1 MAIQYLGT
9 SISGVSGDT
18 KPTLTSNEVGVIFI
32 ETNTNKSYIWDSDSW
47 NEVKSSVSS
56 TSATGVASFS
66 SDNFAVSGAGAVT
79 IKDDGVI
86 LGTVTTGNYVA
97 AIAGTANEIEISG
110 SGSEGA
116 TVTIGIPTNPTLGGN
131 VTISGNLTVSG
142 TTTTVSSSTI
152 TVNDPLISLATNNTS
167 ADAVDIGIYGTYD
180 TSGSQD

>member
-18 KPTLTSNEVGVIFI
+18 KPTLTSNEVGVIFV

-47 NEVKSSVSS
+47 NEVKPSVSS

-86 LGTVTTGNYVA
+86 LGTETTCNYVGT
-97 AIAGTANEIEISG
+97 ITAGTGITSN
-110 SGSEGA
+110 GA
-116 TVTIGIPTNPTLGGN
+116 TSGEGVAHTLSIDASQTQITAVSYTHLTLPTSDL
-131 VTISGNLTVSG
+131 V
-142 TTTTVSSSTI
+142 
-152 TVNDPLISLATNNTS
+152 
-167 ADAVDIGIYGTYD
+167 
-180 TSGSQD
+180 